1 MMMAIPA
8 FLALAITSDGCH
20 KIQSDMILAR
30 DVAAVVPA
38 FARVP
43 GNFNLGYLLTSGE
56 PRILRGADLQRIAK
70 NQKVELD
77 GLPDV
82 CFARETFSPQPDQL
96 RKAMLVELSTA
107 ELNIGGQALADPKI
121 EILSWSTQPAP
132 MGELVFPRDGM
143 QIPQGAGTQREVLWH
158 GYVCY
163 SEDRHFPVWA
173 KVRITA
179 KITRVVAAANISA
192 GKPIQAHQVRLETVE
207 DFPFDETVAQNLD
220 EVVGYLS
227 KSSLRSG
234 SPIRRTQI
242 ERVPDVARGDLVIVE
257 VLAGGARLRLEAR
270 AESAGVR
277 GSTIL
282 VRNLSSGKDF
292 RAQVTGKG
300 QATVGMETGDV
311 SKVTGDAARVQ

>member
-1 MMMAIPA
+1 MTMAIPA
-8 FLALAITSDGCH
+8 LLALALTPDGCY
-20 KIQSDMILAR
+20 KIQSDIIFAR

-38 FARVP
+38 FGQVP
-43 GNFNLGYLLTSGE
+43 GNFNLGYLLASGE
-56 PRILRGADLQRIAK
+56 PRILRSADLQRIAK
-70 NQKVELD
+70 NQKVELN

-82 CFARETFSPQPDQL
+82 CFVRDTFVPQPDQL
-96 RKAMLVELSTA
+96 RKAMLAELSNA
-107 ELNIGGQALADPKI
+107 EPAAGEPNLAGAKI

-132 MGELVFPRDGM
+132 AGELVFPRDGM
-143 QIPQGAGTQREVLWH
+143 QIPQGSGTQRDVLWH
-158 GYVCY
+158 GYVRY
-163 SEDRHFPVWA
+163 GEDRQFPVWA

-179 KITRVVAAANISA
+179 RITRVVAAANIPT
-192 GKPIQAHQVRLETVE
+192 GKPIQANQIRLETFE
-207 DFPFDETVAQNLD
+207 DSPFDETVAQNLD

-257 VLAGGARLRLEAR
+257 VLTGGARLRLEAR
-270 AESAGVR
+270 AESAGVK

-300 QATVGMETGDV
+300 QATVGMAAGGATQV
-311 SKVTGDAARVQ
+311 SGGGAQVQ

>member
-38 FARVP
+38 FAQVP
-43 GNFNLGYLLTSGE
+43 GSFNLGYILTSGE

-70 NQKVELD
+70 NQKIDLD

-82 CFARETFSPQPDQL
+82 CFARDTFIPQPDQL
-96 RKAMLVELSTA
+96 RMAMLAELSA
-107 ELNIGGQALADPKI
+107 EPNLAGAKI
-121 EILSWSTQPAP
+121 EIVSWGTQPAP
-132 MGELVFPRDGM
+132 VGELVFPRDGM
-143 QIPQGAGTQREVLWH
+143 QLPQGFGAQRDILWH
-158 GYVCY
+158 GYVR
-163 SEDRHFPVWA
+163 DGNDHQFPVWA

-192 GKPIQAHQVRLETVE
+192 GKPIQANQVRLENLE
-207 DFPFDETVAQNLD
+207 DFPFDETVAHNLD
-220 EVVGYLS
+220 EVIGYLS
-227 KSSLRSG
+227 RSSLRSG

-257 VLAGGARLRLEAR
+257 VLAGGAHLRLEGR
-270 AESAGVR
+270 ADSAGVK

-300 QATVGMETGDV
+300 QATVGMAAGDIV
-311 SKVTGDAARVQ
+311 EVQ